1 MASSYGAEGD
11 ECAKARSG
19 RPVRHAPHINHVYR
33 VRSLSD
39 LDAEFGEW
47 LAEAHD
53 VGDGGHLAHPA
64 PG

>member
-1 MASSYGAEGD
+1 MNAQIHG
-11 ECAKARSG
+11 
-19 RPVRHAPHINHVYR
+19 PVVPCGTRRILTTCTG
-33 VRSLSD
+33 SLSD

-53 VGDGGHLAHPA
+53 VGDGGHLARPA

>member
-1 MASSYGAEGD
+1 
-11 ECAKARSG
+11 
-19 RPVRHAPHINHVYR
+19 VRHAPHINHVYR

-53 VGDGGHLAHPA
+53 VGDGGHLARPA